1 MIKCNNISTGTER
14 SATALHKSIIAAK
27 SSSQQLLKQK
37 PQNKTPKP
45 QLSKPIKSKQEKK
58 KTQASKK
65 RTFTFITTKPIS
77 VFSSHDSYSLF
88 NRAP

>member
-1 MIKCNNISTGTER
+1 MIKCNNISTSTER

-45 QLSKPIKSKQEKK
+45 QLSKPINPKQKEKDPSFQK
-58 KTQASKK
+58 ENFYLHHNKTY
-65 RTFTFITTKPIS
+65 IC
-77 VFSSHDSYSLF
+77 VFF
-88 NRAP
+88 P